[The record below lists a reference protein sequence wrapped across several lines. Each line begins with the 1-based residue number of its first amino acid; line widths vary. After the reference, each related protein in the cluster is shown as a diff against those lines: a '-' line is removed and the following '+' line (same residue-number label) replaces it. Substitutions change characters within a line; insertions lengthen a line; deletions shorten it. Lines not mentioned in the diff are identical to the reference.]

1 MLLHYRSF
9 MTDITERVRA
19 AADRQ
24 RLLEASQAQGEEL
37 QAQTEELQA
46 QTEEL
51 RQQTE
56 EHQRT
61 QEQMQAELART
72 LLLQD
77 IARAAAGDL
86 DLLTIADA
94 TMAALRDRLELK
106 GGDIRLYDRGTLRLV
121 SSFNYA
127 AENVALLRRV
137 EVAGSDMLGARAVR
151 ERRVLSHEDD
161 VLTPARRRILARQ
174 GIEAARYVYVP
185 VSHRKTVVGLLSLTF
200 EGRRSFSADELSLFD
215 AIAQILGQAIRNARL
230 LEREQETVAFADT
243 LARIDELLHSSLDA
257 EQIIGRALEEGGRA
271 LGAETA
277 AVMAHE
283 AGCFIARSIWKWPSE
298 ALGTVI
304 SEAKDAHGLLALE
317 TREPVAIDDTSTD
330 ARVHRGNMDDWGIK
344 SVIAVPLFL
353 RGEPY
358 AVAYYDYITQAH
370 HFSGAEIAFA
380 ARLGSSLSTA
390 LENARLYEEQQRIA
404 ATLQQNLM
412 HALPKVAGL
421 DVATASATASDIEL
435 VGGDFSDVFVLADG
449 RAVILIGDVAG
460 KGIRA
465 AGLTETVRSTA
476 RAFATIDAA
485 PAFILRKT
493 NELLLQQS
501 DIDSAHVTALVCVVD
516 PRTGRVGMGSAGHP
530 PAVHLAAS
538 SCDLWEPQF
547 GPPLGAFAA
556 DYHTSYINAYA
567 GGLSGALHGR
577 GHRGAPGRR
586 LLRGGAPR
594 PDGVRL
600 AWTQRRRG
608 RHGCHRRRPRLRGEP
623 SRRPAHRRRAPGLTG
638 RYSRRAAGP
647 SSAGT
652 LRTMTNVVPD
662 PSRPRF
668 SSLAVP
674 WPVLVIAGL
683 VVVTLLAFSG
693 AYGFHRDELYF
704 IVAGRHPAFGYP
716 DQPPLTPLLS
726 AAAVAVLGLSP
737 TAVRVLPAL
746 AMGLVVVLTALI
758 ARDLG
763 GTRRAQV
770 LAAVTAALSGYLAVG
785 HLDSTST
792 FDFLAWAGIL
802 WCSAAE
808 KATTR
813 SASRRPSWRPARCC
827 STAGWPAGA
836 GACAP

>member
-1 MLLHYRSF
+1 
-9 MTDITERVRA
+9 
-19 AADRQ
+19 
-24 RLLEASQAQGEEL
+24 
-37 QAQTEELQA
+37 
-46 QTEEL
+46 
-51 RQQTE
+51 
-56 EHQRT
+56 
-61 QEQMQAELART
+61 MQAELART

-77 IARAAAGDL
+77 IARAASGDL

-127 AENVALLRRV
+127 AENVELLRRV

-230 LEREQETVAFADT
+230 LEREQETVAFAAT

-283 AGCFIARSIWKWPSE
+283 AGCFVARSIWKWPSE

-538 SCDLWEPQF
+538 SCDLWELQF

-556 DYHTSYINAYA
+556 DYHTSYITLTPEDCLVLYTDGVTEARR
-567 GGLSGALHGR
+567 GGDFFGEERLVQTVSG
-577 GHRGAPGRR
+577 
-586 LLRGGAPR
+586 LRGRSADEVATAVADAAR
-594 PDGVRL
+594 
-600 AWTQRRRG
+600 
-608 RHGCHRRRPRLRGEP
+608 
-623 SRRPAHRRRAPGLTG
+623 AH
-638 RYSRRAAGP
+638 
-647 SSAGT
+647 AGT
-652 LRTMTNVVPD
+652 LHDDLHIVVA
-662 PSRPRF
+662 R
-668 SSLAVP
+668 LA
-674 WPVLVIAGL
+674 
-683 VVVTLLAFSG
+683 
-693 AYGFHRDELYF
+693 
-704 IVAGRHPAFGYP
+704 
-716 DQPPLTPLLS
+716 
-726 AAAVAVLGLSP
+726 
-737 TAVRVLPAL
+737 
-746 AMGLVVVLTALI
+746 
-758 ARDLG
+758 
-763 GTRRAQV
+763 
-770 LAAVTAALSGYLAVG
+770 
-785 HLDSTST
+785 
-792 FDFLAWAGIL
+792 
-802 WCSAAE
+802 
-808 KATTR
+808 
-813 SASRRPSWRPARCC
+813 
-827 STAGWPAGA
+827 
-836 GACAP
+836 